1 MLASACLIE
10 DMSREIWLFIHLYK
24 PTPENTNLTTLCG
37 QRKKL
42 HSNDIKAH
50 CTPYC
55 MSAIILWGASSLEPG
70 APAEPGDSAVDNGD
84 ETASS
89 SGEGELK
96 QAEGLGTHGLTAGM
110 TEDTSP
116 ARRYIW
122 MRAEFITRMPC
133 QWCLALDYQ
142 RMGPREGRK

>member
-1 MLASACLIE
+1 
-10 DMSREIWLFIHLYK
+10 
-24 PTPENTNLTTLCG
+24 
-37 QRKKL
+37 
-42 HSNDIKAH
+42 
-50 CTPYC
+50 
-55 MSAIILWGASSLEPG
+55 MSAIILWGASSHKPG
-70 APAEPGDSAVDNGD
+70 TPAEPGDSGFNNRD

-122 MRAEFITRMPC
+122 MRAEFSTRMDC
-133 QWCLALDYQ
+133 QRTFMA
-142 RMGPREGRK
+142 PREGGNDKELITRHG